1 MAIKQLTVFLENEAV
16 KLSEI
21 VKRISDAN
29 VNIRAMCIADSSD
42 CGILRL
48 IVSDLEKAQG
58 ALKGENIMS
67 AVDVLAVKMTDKAGS
82 LSGILTVLDKAGINI
97 DYMYAFT
104 APALGAYVVLRVGDN
119 DAAEKVLKQNG
130 IETLTDEDI
139 KEL

>member
-1 MAIKQLTVFLENEAV
+1 MAIKQLTVFLENETG

-21 VKRISDAN
+21 VKRISDTG
-29 VNIRAMCIADSSD
+29 VNIRAMCIADGSD

-48 IVSDLEKAQG
+48 IVSDLEKAQS

-82 LSGILTVLDKAGINI
+82 LSEILTVLDKAGINI

-119 DAAEKVLKQNG
+119 TAAESVLKQNG
-130 IETLTDEDI
+130 IQTLTDEDI
-139 KEL
+139 KAL

>member
-1 MAIKQLTVFLENEAV
+1 MAIKQLTVFLENKAG

-21 VKRISDAN
+21 VKRISDAD

-48 IVSDLEKAQG
+48 IVSDLEKAEN
-58 ALKGENIMS
+58 ALKGESIMS
-67 AVDVLAVKMTDKAGS
+67 AIDVLAVKMTDKAGS
-82 LSGILTVLDKAGINI
+82 LSEILTVLDKAGINI

-119 DAAEKVLKQNG
+119 SAAESVLKQNG
-130 IETLTDEDI
+130 IKTLTDEDM
-139 KEL
+139 KAF